1 MKTEYV
7 FGLCKLMHCV
17 CLSLNKE
24 ILSDQQND
32 GADALHHASPGQ
44 PSLPEISPQPPLPET
59 SAQSPIM
66 LFSTEPP
73 LPVITSQPPLTVL
86 SHQEETL
93 ISDDEEPL
101 TPSSV
106 LEPVIVLDEQDEPVL
121 QNLSPVSLHHLRG
134 PVDEYEF
141 SH

>member
-1 MKTEYV
+1 MCIAFFFLSQMKTEYV
-7 FGLCKLMHCV
+7 FGLCKLMYCV

-59 SAQSPIM
+59 SAQPPIM

-73 LPVITSQPPLTVL
+73 LPVITSQPLV
-86 SHQEETL
+86 SE
-93 ISDDEEPL
+93 DEEPL

-106 LEPVIVLDEQDEPVL
+106 LEPVIVLDEPVF

>member
-1 MKTEYV
+1 MSQMKTEYV
-7 FGLCKLMHCV
+7 FGLCKLMYCV

-44 PSLPEISPQPPLPET
+44 PPLPEISPQPPLAVP
-59 SAQSPIM
+59 SC
-66 LFSTEPP
+66 
-73 LPVITSQPPLTVL
+73 QPPLTVL

-121 QNLSPVSLHHLRG
+121 QNLTPVSLHHLRG
-134 PVDEYEF
+134 PVDEYDF